1 MSNETSSPFAITSER
16 KIRTTIG
23 ATITMI
29 AAIVVG
35 TWTVGRYA
43 SNMEKALEELQG
55 EVKNLRSEMVMR
67 APFYA
72 WTGQLRYEL
81 RRVDGTVPEP
91 RAFLEPRSY
100 QP

>member
-1 MSNETSSPFAITSER
+1 MSNDSTPPFKATSEG
-16 KIRTTIG
+16 KVISTVG

-29 AAIVVG
+29 AAVVVG
-35 TWTVGRYA
+35 TWAVGRYA
-43 SNMEKALEELQG
+43 SNMERALEELQA
-55 EVKNLRSEMVMR
+55 EVKSMRAEMVMR

-72 WTGQLRYEL
+72 WTGQLRYEM

-91 RAFLEPRSY
+91 RVFLEPRNY